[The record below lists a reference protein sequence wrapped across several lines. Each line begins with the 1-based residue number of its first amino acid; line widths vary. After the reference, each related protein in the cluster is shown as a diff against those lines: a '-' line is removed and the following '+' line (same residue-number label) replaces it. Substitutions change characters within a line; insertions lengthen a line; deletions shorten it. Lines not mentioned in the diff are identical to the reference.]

1 MVYRIGLTGSIG
13 MGKSTTAK
21 MFAEASDVA
30 VWDAD
35 AAVHRLYGPG
45 GLAVAPVGALVPDAV
60 SDAGIDRTVLKA
72 AIDKDRSILK
82 DLEKIVHPLVAQ
94 DRQAFLAG
102 LDVPIA
108 VLDIPLLFETGGDA
122 QMDLT
127 VTVSAPAPVQRAR
140 VLERP
145 GMTAAQLDHILSV
158 QMPDAEKRAK
168 AHMVIDTT
176 SMEAARAGVAAAL
189 ARARGEN

>member
-21 MFAEASDVA
+21 LFAQAPDVA

-35 AAVHRLYGPG
+35 AAVHRLYGPSG
-45 GLAVAPVGALVPDAV
+45 AAVAPVGALVPGSA
-60 SDAGIDRTVLKA
+60 SEAGIDRAVLKA
-72 AIDKDRSILK
+72 AIAQDPDILK
-82 DLEKIVHPLVAQ
+82 KLERIVHPLVAR
-94 DRQAFLAG
+94 DRQDFLDG
-102 LDVPIA
+102 LKVPIA

-127 VTVSAPAPVQRAR
+127 VTVSAPAELQRAR

-158 QMPDAEKRAK
+158 QVPDAEKRAR
-168 AHMVIDTT
+168 ADMVIDTT
-176 SMEAARAGVAAAL
+176 TMDSAQRDVAAVL
-189 ARARGEN
+189 ARARGET